1 MEVKIDAD
9 ELFELRRRVSDLEA
23 QKREVDEEERRWF
36 DFRLHSAVQFLKENN
51 PDVPSL
57 QKERDFWRSEALSV
71 ARTFEDM
78 ALKGISGQILVS
90 IPMKD
95 RARWHGYKLE

>member
-51 PDVPSL
+51 PDVSRL
-57 QKERDFWRSEALSV
+57 KEERDWWRDAALSYETALLAS
-71 ARTFEDM
+71 AR
-78 ALKGISGQILVS
+78 ILDEGPLYS
-90 IPMKD
+90 EE
-95 RARWHGYKLE
+95 ANHLGYEVPE

>member
-51 PDVPSL
+51 PDVSRL
-57 QKERDFWRSEALSV
+57 KEERDWWRDAALSYE
-71 ARTFEDM
+71 TT
-78 ALKGISGQILVS
+78 ILDSVRILDEGPLCS
-90 IPMKD
+90 ST
-95 RARWHGYKLE
+95 AEELGYEVPE